1 MAEVDYMAQV
11 LKKTDIISIRMD
23 SNLSSKLHEK
33 SDEQKVSLNTL
44 INNML
49 EKQVHWY
56 DLTNEVGWVNIF
68 RSTFKELMDSISK
81 EKAIKI
87 GQTVGKEDLQNSIN
101 FFYGKVDLNTILD
114 LLKRK
119 FQTMKVQFR
128 QISKNGTEKIIIQHD
143 LGKNWPHLVVA
154 ELNELLNELGY
165 RIISDEYNKRG
176 FSFEI
181 ISVRDD

>member
-1 MAEVDYMAQV
+1 MAEVDYMTQV
-11 LKKTDIISIRMD
+11 MKKTDIISIRMD
-23 SNLSSKLHEK
+23 SNLSGKLHEK

-49 EKQVHWY
+49 EKQIHWH
-56 DLTNEVGWVNIF
+56 DLANEIGWVNIF
-68 RSTFKELMDSISK
+68 RTTFKELMDSISK

-114 LLKRK
+114 LVKRK

-128 QISKNGTEKIIIQHD
+128 QISKNDTEKIIIQHD
-143 LGKNWPHLVVA
+143 LGKNWPYMVVA
-154 ELNELLNELGY
+154 ELNELLNEVGY
-165 RIISDEYNKRG
+165 RIINDEYNKRG

-181 ISVRDD
+181 IPVRDD

>member
-1 MAEVDYMAQV
+1 MAEVDYMTQV
-11 LKKTDIISIRMD
+11 MKKTDIISIRMD
-23 SNLSSKLHEK
+23 SNLSGKLHEK

-49 EKQVHWY
+49 EKQVHWH
-56 DLTNEVGWVNIF
+56 DLANEIGWVNIF
-68 RSTFKELMDSISK
+68 RTTFKELMDSISK

-114 LLKRK
+114 LVKRK

-128 QISKNGTEKIIIQHD
+128 QISKNDTEKIIIQHD
-143 LGKNWPHLVVA
+143 LGKNWPYMVVA
-154 ELNELLNELGY
+154 ELNELLNEVGY
-165 RIISDEYNKRG
+165 RIINDEYNKRG

-181 ISVRDD
+181 IPVRDD